1 MPEFIK
7 LTMKVNGRPVW
18 FNHKLI
24 TYISETSDGS
34 AIIYSVGSDAR
45 CVRETPTEV
54 FDTIRTAEVDK
65 VQNAMLDMFNF
76 K

>member
-18 FNHKLI
+18 FNPKMI
-24 TYISETSDGS
+24 TYISETDGGS

-54 FDTIRTAEVDK
+54 FDTIRTTEADNLQK
-65 VQNAMLDMFNF
+65 SMLDMFNF